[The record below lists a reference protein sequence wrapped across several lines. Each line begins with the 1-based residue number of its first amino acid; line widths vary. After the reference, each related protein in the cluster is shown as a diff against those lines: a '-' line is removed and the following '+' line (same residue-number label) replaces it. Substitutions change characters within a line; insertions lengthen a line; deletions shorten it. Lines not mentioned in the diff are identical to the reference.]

1 MTAMALLECEKLTK
15 RFGGLIALKEV
26 DLQLN
31 KGEILGLIGPNGS
44 GKTTLINCVAGFYSP
59 TAGKVTLDGKDITG
73 LRDYEVNKKGIAR
86 TFQIPRPFPRL
97 TVLQNVIV
105 GSRGDEDVAIRSLKE
120 VGLHGI
126 KDTLAKNLTTHQM
139 RMLEL
144 ARALAT
150 NPKVLLVDEVMA
162 GLNPVE
168 MEETMSLLGKIR
180 EGGLTLLW
188 VEHVM
193 RAIMKKADRLIVLHE
208 GEKIAQGNPSE
219 IAGSPKVVEAYLGER
234 YML

>member
-15 RFGGLIALKEV
+15 RFGGLVALKGV

-31 KGEILGLIGPNGS
+31 KAEILGLIGPNGS

-59 TAGKVTLDGKDITG
+59 TAGKVILEGKDITG
-73 LRDYEVNKKGIAR
+73 LKDYEVNKKGIAR

-105 GSRGDEDVAIRSLKE
+105 GSRGDEDVAIRSLEE
-120 VGLHGI
+120 VGLHSI

-139 RMLEL
+139 RVLEL

-150 NPKVLLVDEVMA
+150 SPKVLLVDEVMA
-162 GLNPVE
+162 GLNSIE

-219 IAGSPKVVEAYLGER
+219 IASSPKVVEAYLGER

>member
-1 MTAMALLECEKLTK
+1 MAMALLECQKLTK
-15 RFGGLIALKEV
+15 RFGGLIALKGV

-59 TAGKVTLDGKDITG
+59 TSGKVALEGKDITG
-73 LRDYEVNKKGIAR
+73 LKDFEVNKKGIAR

-105 GSRGDEDVAIRSLKE
+105 GSRGDEDIAIRSLEE
-120 VGLHGI
+120 VGIHSI
-126 KDTLAKNLTTHQM
+126 KDALAKNLTTHQT

-150 NPKVLLVDEVMA
+150 SPKVLLVDEVMA
-162 GLNPVE
+162 GLNAVE
-168 MEETMSLLGKIR
+168 MEETIALLGKIR

-193 RAIMKKADRLIVLHE
+193 RAIMKTADRLIVLHE
-208 GEKIAQGNPSE
+208 GENIAQGSPNE
-219 IAGSPKVVEAYLGER
+219 IASSKKVVEAYLGER

>member
-1 MTAMALLECEKLTK
+1 MPLAECQELTK
-15 RFGGLIALKEV
+15 RFGGLIALKGV
-26 DLQLN
+26 NLQLS

-44 GKTTLINCVAGFYSP
+44 GKTTLINCVTGFYPP
-59 TAGKVTLDGKDITG
+59 TAGKVIFEGKDISG
-73 LRDYEVNKKGIAR
+73 LKNYEVCRIGIAR

-105 GSRGDEDVAIRSLKE
+105 GSRGSQDIAIRSLEE
-120 VGLHGI
+120 VGLHQI
-126 KDTLAKNLTTHQM
+126 KDILAKNLTTHQM

-150 NPKVLLVDEVMA
+150 NPRLLLIDEVMA
-162 GLNPVE
+162 GLNPTE
-168 MEETMSLLGKIR
+168 MEETISLLGRIR
-180 EGGLTLLW
+180 ERGLTLLW

-193 RAIMKKADRLIVLHE
+193 RAIMKTADRLIVLHE
-208 GEKIAQGNPSE
+208 GEKIAEGNPSE
-219 IAGSPKVVEAYLGER
+219 IANSEKVVEAYLGER

>member
-1 MTAMALLECEKLTK
+1 MALLECQKLTK
-15 RFGGLIALKEV
+15 RFGGLIALKRV

-59 TAGKVTLDGKDITG
+59 TSGKVVLEGKDITG
-73 LRDYEVNKKGIAR
+73 LKDFEVNKKGIAR

-105 GSRGDEDVAIRSLKE
+105 GSRGDEDIAIRSLEE
-120 VGLHGI
+120 VGIHSI
-126 KDTLAKNLTTHQM
+126 KDAFAKNLTTHQT

-150 NPKVLLVDEVMA
+150 SPKVLLVDEVMA

-168 MEETMSLLGKIR
+168 MEETTALLGKIR

-193 RAIMKKADRLIVLHE
+193 RAIMKTADRLIVLHE
-208 GEKIAQGNPSE
+208 GENIAQGSPNE
-219 IAGSPKVVEAYLGER
+219 IASSKKVVEAYLGER

>member
-15 RFGGLIALKEV
+15 RFGGLIALKGV

-44 GKTTLINCVAGFYSP
+44 GKTTLINCVTGFYSP
-59 TAGKVTLDGKDITG
+59 TAGKVILEGKDITG
-73 LRDYEVNKKGIAR
+73 LKDYEVNKKGIAR

-105 GSRGDEDVAIRSLKE
+105 GSRGDKDVAIRSLEE
-120 VGLHGI
+120 VGLHSI
-126 KDTLAKNLTTHQM
+126 KDTLAKNLTTPQM
-139 RMLEL
+139 RVLEL

-162 GLNPVE
+162 GLNSVE

-180 EGGLTLLW
+180 EEGLTLLW

-219 IAGSPKVVEAYLGER
+219 IASSPKVVEAYLGEK